1 MIKYPLVRVVFDR
14 KKTATRQKTA
24 LVQVEVQM
32 NGRKKYL
39 STGVKVYK
47 DQWSLARGGVV
58 NSMEAEELNARV
70 DAVKKQVD
78 GYIAERQMK
87 GEVFDFDRFGE
98 WMKKEEGKDKKVSF
112 IDWVSERIETR
123 KDIRETTRKTQRK
136 LVPVLREFGCISGFG
151 DLTRVNVMKFDD
163 FLKSKGNRQSTVY
176 SYHKFLKHYVA
187 DAVMLGLA
195 RKNPYFGMK
204 LDKGRSSGERFLTDS
219 ELRRIETAAMP
230 TESVGKVRDLFLM
243 QCYTGLAY
251 SDLMEFDWR
260 RVDEERGH
268 MILRGRRRKTGME
281 FMVVLTDRA
290 LEILERY
297 GYALPKISNAQYN
310 LRLKVVADAAGID
323 KPVASH
329 WGRRTCGMYLLN
341 HGVRMEVVA
350 KVLGHSSIR
359 TTEQAYARILPDTVI
374 EAFEGME

>member
-14 KKTATRQKTA
+14 KKTATKQKAA

-39 STGVKVYK
+39 STGVKVYR
-47 DQWSLARGGVV
+47 DQWSLAHGGVV

-70 DAVKKQVD
+70 AAVKKQVD

-87 GEVFDFDRFGE
+87 GEVFDFGLFGE
-98 WMKKEEGKDKKVSF
+98 WIRRKEGKSENVSF
-112 IDWVSERIETR
+112 IDWVEERIETR

-136 LVPVLREFGCISGFG
+136 LVPVLREFGRISGFG

-195 RKNPYFGMK
+195 RRNPYFGVK
-204 LDKGRSSGERFLTDS
+204 LDKGKSSGERFLTDS
-219 ELRRIETAAMP
+219 ELRRIEKATMP
-230 TESVGKVRDLFLM
+230 TESIERVRDLFLM

-251 SDLMEFDWR
+251 SDLMDFDWR
-260 RVDEERGH
+260 RVDEERGR
-268 MILRGRRRKTGME
+268 MILRGCRRKTGME
-281 FMVVLTDRA
+281 FMVVLTDKA

-297 GYALPKISNAQYN
+297 GYALPKISNEQYN

-323 KPVASH
+323 KPIASH

-341 HGVRMEVVA
+341 HGVRMEVVS
-350 KVLGHSSIR
+350 KVLGHSSIK
-359 TTEQAYARILPDTVI
+359 TTEQTYARILSDTVI
-374 EAFEGME
+374 DAFEGMK

>member
-14 KKTATRQKTA
+14 KKTATKQKAA

-47 DQWSLARGGVV
+47 DQWSLAHGGVV
-58 NSMEAEELNARV
+58 NSMEAVELNARV
-70 DAVKKQVD
+70 AAVKKQVD
-78 GYIAERQMK
+78 GYIAERQTK
-87 GEVFDFDRFGE
+87 GEVFDFDLFGE
-98 WMKKEEGKDKKVSF
+98 WMRRNEGKEKKVSF
-112 IDWVSERIETR
+112 IDWVEERIETR

-151 DLTRVNVMKFDD
+151 DLTRVNIMRFDD
-163 FLKSKGNRQSTVY
+163 FLKSKGNRQTTVY
-176 SYHKFLKHYVA
+176 SYHKFLKHYAA

-195 RKNPYFGMK
+195 RRNPYFGLK
-204 LDKGRSSGERFLTDS
+204 LDKGKSEGERFLTDS
-219 ELRRIETAAMP
+219 ELRRIEKAVMP
-230 TESVGKVRDLFLM
+230 TVSIGKVRDLFLI

-260 RVDEERGH
+260 RVDEERGR
-268 MILRGRRRKTGME
+268 MILRGRRRKTGIE
-281 FMVVLTDRA
+281 FMVVLTEKA

-297 GYALPKISNAQYN
+297 EYTLPKISNAQYN

-323 KPVASH
+323 KPIASH

-341 HGVRMEVVA
+341 HGVRMEVVS

-359 TTEQAYARILPDTVI
+359 TTEQVYARILPNTVI
-374 EAFEGME
+374 EAFEGIE

>member
-14 KKTATRQKTA
+14 KKTATKTKAA

-39 STGVKVYK
+39 STGVKVCR
-47 DQWSLARGGVV
+47 DQWSLAHGGVV
-58 NSMEAEELNARV
+58 NSMEAVELNARV
-70 DAVKKQVD
+70 AAVKKQVD

-87 GEVFDFDRFGE
+87 GEVFDFDLFGE
-98 WMKKEEGKDKKVSF
+98 WMRRNEGKEKKVSF
-112 IDWVSERIETR
+112 IDWVEERIETR

-163 FLKSKGNRQSTVY
+163 FLKGKGNRQTTVY
-176 SYHKFLKHYVA
+176 SYHKFLKHYAA
-187 DAVMLGLA
+187 DAVMLGLV
-195 RKNPYFGMK
+195 RRNPYFGLK
-204 LDKGRSSGERFLTDS
+204 LDKGKSCGERFLTDS

-230 TESVGKVRDLFLM
+230 TGSIGKVRDLFLM

-260 RVDEERGH
+260 RVGEDRGR
-268 MILRGRRRKTGME
+268 MVLRGCRRKTGME
-281 FMVVLTDRA
+281 FMVVLTERA

-297 GYALPKISNAQYN
+297 GYVLPKISNAQYN

-323 KPVASH
+323 KPIASH

-341 HGVRMEVVA
+341 HGVRMEVVS

-359 TTEQAYARILPDTVI
+359 TTEQVYARILSDTVI
-374 EAFEGME
+374 DAFEGIE

>member
-14 KKTATRQKTA
+14 KKTATKTKAA

-47 DQWSLARGGVV
+47 DQWSLAHGGVV
-58 NSMEAEELNARV
+58 NSMEAVELNARV
-70 DAVKKQVD
+70 TAVKKQVD
-78 GYIAERQMK
+78 GYIAERQTK
-87 GEVFDFDRFGE
+87 GEVFDFDLFGE
-98 WMKKEEGKDKKVSF
+98 WMRRKEGKEKKVSF
-112 IDWVSERIETR
+112 IDWVEERIETR

-151 DLTRVNVMKFDD
+151 DLTRVNIVRFDD
-163 FLKSKGNRQSTVY
+163 FLKSKGNRQTTVY
-176 SYHKFLKHYVA
+176 SYHKFLKHYAA

-195 RKNPYFGMK
+195 RRNPYFGLK
-204 LDKGRSSGERFLTDS
+204 LDKGKSEGERFLTDS
-219 ELRRIETAAMP
+219 ELRRIEKAVMP
-230 TESVGKVRDLFLM
+230 TESIGKVRDLFLM

-260 RVDEERGH
+260 RVDEERGR

-281 FMVVLTDRA
+281 FMVVLTEKA

-323 KPVASH
+323 KPIASH

-341 HGVRMEVVA
+341 HGVRMEVVS

-359 TTEQAYARILPDTVI
+359 TTEQVYAKILPNTVI
-374 EAFEGME
+374 DAFEGIE

>member
-14 KKTATRQKTA
+14 KKTATKQKAA

-47 DQWSLARGGVV
+47 DQWSLAHGGVV
-58 NSMEAEELNARV
+58 NSMEAVELNARV
-70 DAVKKQVD
+70 TAVKKQVD
-78 GYIAERQMK
+78 GYIAERQTK
-87 GEVFDFDRFGE
+87 GEVFDFDLFGE
-98 WMKKEEGKDKKVSF
+98 WMRRNEGKEKKVSF
-112 IDWVSERIETR
+112 IDWVEERIETR

-151 DLTRVNVMKFDD
+151 DLTRVNIVRFDD
-163 FLKSKGNRQSTVY
+163 FLKSKGNRQTTVY
-176 SYHKFLKHYVA
+176 SYHKFLKHYAA

-195 RKNPYFGMK
+195 RRNPYFGLK
-204 LDKGRSSGERFLTDS
+204 LDKGKSEGERFLTDS
-219 ELRRIETAAMP
+219 ELRRIEKAVMP
-230 TESVGKVRDLFLM
+230 TVSIGKVRDLFLI

-260 RVDEERGH
+260 RVDEERGR
-268 MILRGRRRKTGME
+268 MILRGRRRKTGIE
-281 FMVVLTDRA
+281 FMVVLTEKA

-297 GYALPKISNAQYN
+297 EYTLPKISNAQYN

-323 KPVASH
+323 KPIASH

-341 HGVRMEVVA
+341 HGVRMEVVS

-359 TTEQAYARILPDTVI
+359 TTEQVYARILPNTVI
-374 EAFEGME
+374 EAFEGIE

>member
-14 KKTATRQKTA
+14 KKTATRQKAA

-47 DQWSLARGGVV
+47 DQWSLAHGGVV
-58 NSMEAEELNARV
+58 NSMEAVELNARV
-70 DAVKKQVD
+70 AAVKKQVD
-78 GYIAERQMK
+78 GYIAERQTK
-87 GEVFDFDRFGE
+87 GEVFDFDLFGE
-98 WMKKEEGKDKKVSF
+98 WMRRKEGNAERVSF
-112 IDWVSERIETR
+112 IDWVEERIETR

-151 DLTRVNVMKFDD
+151 DLTRVNIMRFDD
-163 FLKSKGNRQSTVY
+163 FLKSKGNRQTTVY
-176 SYHKFLKHYVA
+176 SYHKFLKHYAA
-187 DAVMLGLA
+187 DAVMLGLV
-195 RKNPYFGMK
+195 RRNPYFGLK
-204 LDKGRSSGERFLTDS
+204 LDKGKSEGERFLTDS
-219 ELRRIETAAMP
+219 ELQRIEKAVMP
-230 TESVGKVRDLFLM
+230 TVSIGKVRDLFLI

-260 RVDEERGH
+260 RVDEERGR

-281 FMVVLTDRA
+281 FMVVLTEKA

-297 GYALPKISNAQYN
+297 GYTLPKISNAQYN

-323 KPVASH
+323 KPIASH

-341 HGVRMEVVA
+341 HGVRMEVVS

-359 TTEQAYARILPDTVI
+359 TTEQVYARILPNTVI
-374 EAFEGME
+374 EAFEGIE

>member
-14 KKTATRQKTA
+14 KKTATRQKAA

-47 DQWSLARGGVV
+47 DQWSLAHGGVV
-58 NSMEAEELNARV
+58 NSMEAVELNARV
-70 DAVKKQVD
+70 AAVKKQVD
-78 GYIAERQMK
+78 GYIAERQTK
-87 GEVFDFDRFGE
+87 GEVFDFDLFGE
-98 WMKKEEGKDKKVSF
+98 CMRRNEDKEKKVSF
-112 IDWVSERIETR
+112 IDWVAERIETR

-136 LVPVLREFGCISGFG
+136 LVTVLRDFGCISGFG
-151 DLTRVNVMKFDD
+151 DLTRVNVMRFDD
-163 FLKSKGNRQSTVY
+163 FLKSKGNRQTTVY
-176 SYHKFLKHYVA
+176 SYHKFLKHYAA
-187 DAVMLGLA
+187 DAVMLGLV
-195 RKNPYFGMK
+195 RRNPYFGLK
-204 LDKGRSSGERFLTDS
+204 LDKGKSESERFLTDS
-219 ELRRIETAAMP
+219 ELRRIEKAVMP
-230 TESVGKVRDLFLM
+230 TESIERVRDLFLM

-260 RVDEERGH
+260 RVDEERGR
-268 MILRGRRRKTGME
+268 MVLRGRRRKTGME
-281 FMVVLTDRA
+281 FMVVLTEKA

-297 GYALPKISNAQYN
+297 GYELPKISNAQYN

-323 KPVASH
+323 KPIASH

-350 KVLGHSSIR
+350 KVLGHASIR
-359 TTEQAYARILPDTVI
+359 TTEQVYARILPGAVI
-374 EAFEGME
+374 EAFEGIE

>member
-14 KKTATRQKTA
+14 KKTATKQKAA

-47 DQWSLARGGVV
+47 DQWSLAHGGVV
-58 NSMEAEELNARV
+58 NSMEAVELNARV
-70 DAVKKQVD
+70 AAVKKQVD
-78 GYIAERQMK
+78 GYIADRQTK
-87 GEVFDFDRFGE
+87 GEVFDFDLFGE
-98 WMKKEEGKDKKVSF
+98 WMRRKEGKEKKVSF
-112 IDWVSERIETR
+112 IDWVEERIETR

-136 LVPVLREFGCISGFG
+136 LVPVLREFGYISGFG
-151 DLTRVNVMKFDD
+151 DLTRVNIVRFDD
-163 FLKSKGNRQSTVY
+163 FLKSKGNRQTTVY
-176 SYHKFLKHYVA
+176 SYHKFLKHYAA

-195 RKNPYFGMK
+195 RRNPYFGLK
-204 LDKGRSSGERFLTDS
+204 LDKGKSEGERFLTDS
-219 ELRRIETAAMP
+219 ELRRIEKAVMP
-230 TESVGKVRDLFLM
+230 TESIGKVRDLFLM

-260 RVDEERGH
+260 RVDEERGR

-281 FMVVLTDRA
+281 FMVVLTEKA
-290 LEILERY
+290 QEILERY

-323 KPVASH
+323 KPIASH

-341 HGVRMEVVA
+341 HGVRMEVVS

-359 TTEQAYARILPDTVI
+359 TTEQVYAKILPNTVI
-374 EAFEGME
+374 DAFEGIE

>member
-14 KKTATRQKTA
+14 KKTATKQKAA

-47 DQWSLARGGVV
+47 DQWSLAHGGVV
-58 NSMEAEELNARV
+58 NSMEAVELNARV
-70 DAVKKQVD
+70 AAVKKQVD
-78 GYIAERQMK
+78 GYIAERQTK

-98 WMKKEEGKDKKVSF
+98 WMRRNEGKEKKVSF
-112 IDWVSERIETR
+112 IDWVEERIETR

-151 DLTRVNVMKFDD
+151 DLTRANIVRFDD
-163 FLKSKGNRQSTVY
+163 FLKSNGNRQTTVY
-176 SYHKFLKHYVA
+176 SYHKFLKHYAA
-187 DAVMLGLA
+187 DAVMLGLV
-195 RKNPYFGMK
+195 RRNPYFGLK
-204 LDKGRSSGERFLTDS
+204 LDKGKSEGERFLTDS
-219 ELRRIETAAMP
+219 ELRRIETATMP
-230 TESVGKVRDLFLM
+230 TESIGKVRDLFLM

-260 RVDEERGH
+260 RVDEERGR

-281 FMVVLTDRA
+281 FMVVLTEKA

-297 GYALPKISNAQYN
+297 GYSLPKISNAQYN

-323 KPVASH
+323 KPIASH

-341 HGVRMEVVA
+341 HGVRMEVVS

-359 TTEQAYARILPDTVI
+359 TTEQVYAKILPNTVI
-374 EAFEGME
+374 DAFEGIE

>member
-14 KKTATRQKTA
+14 KKTATKQKAA

-47 DQWSLARGGVV
+47 DQWSLAHGGVV
-58 NSMEAEELNARV
+58 NSMEAVELNARV
-70 DAVKKQVD
+70 AAVKKQVD
-78 GYIAERQMK
+78 GYIAERQTK
-87 GEVFDFDRFGE
+87 GEVFDFDLFGE
-98 WMKKEEGKDKKVSF
+98 WMRRNEGKEKKVSF
-112 IDWVSERIETR
+112 IDWVEERIETR

-151 DLTRVNVMKFDD
+151 DLTRVNIMRFDD
-163 FLKSKGNRQSTVY
+163 FLKSKGNRQTTVY
-176 SYHKFLKHYVA
+176 SYHKFLKHYAA

-195 RKNPYFGMK
+195 RRNPYFGLK
-204 LDKGRSSGERFLTDS
+204 LDKGKSEGERFLTDS
-219 ELRRIETAAMP
+219 ELRRIEKAVMP
-230 TESVGKVRDLFLM
+230 TVSIGKVRDLFLI

-260 RVDEERGH
+260 RVDEERGR

-281 FMVVLTDRA
+281 FMVVLTEKA

-297 GYALPKISNAQYN
+297 EYTLPKISNAQYN

-323 KPVASH
+323 KPIASH

-341 HGVRMEVVA
+341 HGVRMEVVS

-359 TTEQAYARILPDTVI
+359 TTEQVYARILPNTVI
-374 EAFEGME
+374 EAFEGIE

>member
-14 KKTATRQKTA
+14 KKTATKTKAA

-47 DQWSLARGGVV
+47 DQWSLAHGGVV
-58 NSMEAEELNARV
+58 NSMEAVELNARV
-70 DAVKKQVD
+70 TAVKKQVD
-78 GYIAERQMK
+78 GYIAERQTK
-87 GEVFDFDRFGE
+87 GEVFDFDLFGE
-98 WMKKEEGKDKKVSF
+98 WMRRNEGKEKKVSF
-112 IDWVSERIETR
+112 IDWVEERIETR

-151 DLTRVNVMKFDD
+151 DLTRVNIVRFDD
-163 FLKSKGNRQSTVY
+163 FLKSKGNRQTTVY
-176 SYHKFLKHYVA
+176 SYHKFLKHYAA

-195 RKNPYFGMK
+195 RRNPYFGLK
-204 LDKGRSSGERFLTDS
+204 LDKGKSEGERFLTDS
-219 ELRRIETAAMP
+219 ELRRIEKAVMP
-230 TESVGKVRDLFLM
+230 TESIGKVRDLFLM

-260 RVDEERGH
+260 RVDEERGR

-281 FMVVLTDRA
+281 FMVVLTEKA

-323 KPVASH
+323 KPIASH

-341 HGVRMEVVA
+341 HGVRMEVVS

-359 TTEQAYARILPDTVI
+359 TTEQVYAKILPNTVI
-374 EAFEGME
+374 DAFEGIE

>member
-14 KKTATRQKTA
+14 KKTATKQKAA

-47 DQWSLARGGVV
+47 DQWSLAHGGVV
-58 NSMEAEELNARV
+58 NSIEAVELNARV
-70 DAVKKQVD
+70 AAVKKQVD
-78 GYIAERQMK
+78 GYIAERQTK
-87 GEVFDFDRFGE
+87 GEVFDFDLFGE
-98 WMKKEEGKDKKVSF
+98 WMRRNEGKEKKVSF
-112 IDWVSERIETR
+112 IDWVEERIETR

-151 DLTRVNVMKFDD
+151 DLTRVNIMRFDD
-163 FLKSKGNRQSTVY
+163 FLKSKGNRQTTVY
-176 SYHKFLKHYVA
+176 SYHKFLKHYAA

-195 RKNPYFGMK
+195 RRNPYFGLK
-204 LDKGRSSGERFLTDS
+204 LDKGKSEGERFLTDS
-219 ELRRIETAAMP
+219 ELRRIEKAVMP
-230 TESVGKVRDLFLM
+230 TVSIGKVRDLFLM

-260 RVDEERGH
+260 RVDEERGR
-268 MILRGRRRKTGME
+268 MILRGRRRKTGIE
-281 FMVVLTDRA
+281 FMVVLTEKA

-297 GYALPKISNAQYN
+297 EYTLPKISNAQYN

-323 KPVASH
+323 KPIASH

-341 HGVRMEVVA
+341 HGVRMEVVS

-359 TTEQAYARILPDTVI
+359 TTEQVYARILPNTVI
-374 EAFEGME
+374 EAFEGIE

>member
-14 KKTATRQKTA
+14 KKTATKQKAA

-32 NGRKKYL
+32 NGRKKYM

-47 DQWSLARGGVV
+47 DQWSLAHGGVV
-58 NSMEAEELNARV
+58 NSIEAVELNARV
-70 DAVKKQVD
+70 AAVKKQVD
-78 GYIAERQMK
+78 GYIAERQTK
-87 GEVFDFDRFGE
+87 GEVFDFDLFGE
-98 WMKKEEGKDKKVSF
+98 WMRRNEGKEKKVSF
-112 IDWVSERIETR
+112 IDWVEERIETR

-151 DLTRVNVMKFDD
+151 DLTRVNIMRFDD
-163 FLKSKGNRQSTVY
+163 FLKSKGNRQTTVY
-176 SYHKFLKHYVA
+176 SYHKFLKHYAA

-195 RKNPYFGMK
+195 RRNPYFGLK
-204 LDKGRSSGERFLTDS
+204 LDKGKSEGERFLTDS
-219 ELRRIETAAMP
+219 ELRRIEKAVMP
-230 TESVGKVRDLFLM
+230 TVSIGKVRDLFLM

-260 RVDEERGH
+260 RVDEERGR
-268 MILRGRRRKTGME
+268 MILRGRRRKTGIE
-281 FMVVLTDRA
+281 FMVVLTEKA

-297 GYALPKISNAQYN
+297 EYTLPKISNAQYN

-323 KPVASH
+323 KPIASH

-341 HGVRMEVVA
+341 HGVRMEVVS

-359 TTEQAYARILPDTVI
+359 TTEQVYARILPNTVI
-374 EAFEGME
+374 EAFEGIE